1 MVIYYIIILLVTFV
15 ELVPG
20 ESAWSDFFVRARD
33 VVFFVSRH
41 CECQCRSRC
50 PIDWLL
56 QNSSQWPLPAVHQT
70 HISIR
75 FNSILAPRRKCK
87 FSLSHLK
94 RETREVSFFG
104 GTVKISISGSDGF
117 RAGGNIFLV
126 RPTDDR
132 TSAAKSKSSMI
143 ELDLSVKGFLWLR
156 LRMCGDPVCWCR

>member
-1 MVIYYIIILLVTFV
+1 MTIPVTKPEINSLLCLDLHYHEKWWCSLTAPKLLVTFV

-75 FNSILAPRRKCK
+75 FNSILAPLMWILSTFERLSTSDKMASPVWTNSDQQEKTVLCQFELWKSTQSKNGVSQKERDHRR
-87 FSLSHLK
+87 FD
-94 RETREVSFFG
+94 F
-104 GTVKISISGSDGF
+104 
-117 RAGGNIFLV
+117 
-126 RPTDDR
+126 
-132 TSAAKSKSSMI
+132 
-143 ELDLSVKGFLWLR
+143 
-156 LRMCGDPVCWCR
+156 